1 MGCFSRFS
9 GWKLTAVYLT
19 ILVSTLTT
27 LLFVTL
33 FVSLF
38 GLKRDDGDDAL
49 TSGRDAGDALGQS
62 VLYKGNCDTT
72 SKANLWIHLLINIVS
87 TGILASSNFFMQGL
101 VAPTRAEVDA
111 AHRSG
116 HWLEIGVQSL
126 KNFRFLG
133 WRKVLFWSLFS
144 MSSVPLHLVFNGC
157 VLESKGTN
165 GFTVMIGSQELT
177 QGGWKG
183 LPSIT
188 AAYFDRLNYSDQS
201 QGDGNPES
209 LEKLKPIND
218 SFVVNMTSGNWVELT
233 LPDCIQRYNNPEQA
247 LTHWRHLMMIIYDYD
262 DIYRNE
268 TVGWKRAEVLMNT
281 TNTTDLNVMN
291 PLWTVDAF
299 TRTGRTSEAS
309 GSNNQYMSNPERSYL
324 VSTPPDEYGNTGPS
338 SRSYLNIYGM
348 WDMQGTRNVFDP
360 QSGAIITDPTVFKSK
375 YRVMQVDRCYSEK
388 YEAPCRLSI
397 ANSLLLIVCIMCLFK
412 TVLCLLVLKLRVWGD
427 ENPLMTPG
435 DAIAS
440 FISRP
445 DEETRGMC
453 TLTMEDL
460 RKTAKPT
467 QTRLGETNQNYK
479 WLQGPRQWQNNSPR
493 KFGKAVPRNIWVLS
507 SLLIGCS
514 LIVASVM
521 LSIAIQG
528 QALKNSK
535 FMHAPQNED
544 VKNEQLDQLPLI
556 SLTMVANTPQLILSI
571 CYLAYNGLF
580 TRMLAE
586 FEWSKYSV
594 AFRSLRVTEPRGSQ
608 NATYRLQ
615 LPYRFSIPLI
625 IISIGL
631 HWVYSNCIYVSNYEA
646 YAPGY
651 PYNRTVTVGLQFS
664 SKAILVGLLTSIGV
678 AITPLFLAFAK
689 LPGVMVIAGANS
701 AVISA
706 ACHYPSTKLKSLSC
720 ATSKMS
726 MRSNEYDSMSARLI
740 GDEEVEELRDVSRR
754 KIKWGRMSM
763 GKSDE
768 SSVGHLGFGTEELDI
783 EKPVEGEYYSGVKDD
798 HDEGL
803 RRMRVL

>member
-38 GLKRDDGDDAL
+38 ALKRDDGEDAL

-62 VLYKGNCDTT
+62 VLYKGSCDTT
-72 SKANLWIHLLINIVS
+72 AKANLWIHLLINIVS

-133 WRKVLFWSLFS
+133 WRKILFWSLFS

-165 GFTVMIGSQELT
+165 GFTVMIGSPELT

-183 LPSIT
+183 FPSIT
-188 AAYFDRLNYSDQS
+188 AAYSDRLNYSDRTQV
-201 QGDGNPES
+201 DGNPES

-218 SFVVNMTSGNWVELT
+218 SFVVNQTSGNWVEMA
-233 LPDCIQRYNNPEQA
+233 LPDCIHRYNNPQQA
-247 LTHWRHLMMIIYDYD
+247 LTHWRHLMMIIYDFD

-268 TVGWKRAEVLMNT
+268 TVGWKRADVLMNT

-299 TRTGRTSEAS
+299 TRTGRTSQS
-309 GSNNQYMSNPERSYL
+309 SSSQNQYMSNPEPSYL
-324 VSTPPDEYGNTGPS
+324 VSTLPDEYGNTEPNQ
-338 SRSYLNIYGM
+338 RAYITVYGT

-360 QSGAIITDPTVFKSK
+360 QSGAIITDPRVFKTK

-467 QTRLGETNQNYK
+467 QTRLGETDQNYK

-493 KFGKAVPRNIWVLS
+493 RFGKAVPRNIWVLS

-528 QALKNSK
+528 QSLSNSK

-544 VKNEQLDQLPLI
+544 VKDNALDNLPLI

-625 IISIGL
+625 IISIAL
-631 HWVYSNCIYVSNYEA
+631 HWIYSNCIYVSNYEA

-664 SKAILVGLLTSIGV
+664 SKAILVGLLVSIGV
-678 AITPLFLAFAK
+678 AITPLFLAFVK

-706 ACHYPSTKLKSLSC
+706 ACHYPSTKLKCLSR

-726 MRSNEYDSMSARLI
+726 MRSNEYDSMTARLI
-740 GDEEVEELRDVSRR
+740 GGEEVEELRDVSRR

-783 EKPVEGEYYSGVKDD
+783 EKPVEGEYYSGVRDVY
-798 HDEGL
+798 DEGL
-803 RRMRVL
+803 RRMRML

>member
-27 LLFVTL
+27 RLFFVTL

-38 GLKRDDGDDAL
+38 ALKSDDEEDAF
-49 TSGRDAGDALGQS
+49 TNGRDAGDALGQS

-72 SKANLWIHLLINIVS
+72 AKANLWIHLLINIVS

-144 MSSVPLHLVFNGC
+144 MSSVPLHLVFN
-157 VLESKGTN
+157 
-165 GFTVMIGSQELT
+165 
-177 QGGWKG
+177 
-183 LPSIT
+183 
-188 AAYFDRLNYSDQS
+188 
-201 QGDGNPES
+201 
-209 LEKLKPIND
+209 
-218 SFVVNMTSGNWVELT
+218 
-233 LPDCIQRYNNPEQA
+233 A

-262 DIYRNE
+262 DIYRNK
-268 TVGWKRAEVLMNT
+268 TVGWKRADVLMNT

-291 PLWTVDAF
+291 PLWTVDTF
-299 TRTGRTSEAS
+299 THPR
-309 GSNNQYMSNPERSYL
+309 
-324 VSTPPDEYGNTGPS
+324 
-338 SRSYLNIYGM
+338 
-348 WDMQGTRNVFDP
+348 
-360 QSGAIITDPTVFKSK
+360 VFKNK

-412 TVLCLLVLKLRVWGD
+412 TFLCVLVLKLRVWGN

-467 QTRLGETNQNYK
+467 STRLGETGQNYK

-528 QALKNSK
+528 QSLSNSK

-544 VKNEQLDQLPLI
+544 VKDDHLDNLPLI

-594 AFRSLRVTEPRGSQ
+594 EFRSLRVTEPRGSQ

-625 IISIGL
+625 IISIAL
-631 HWVYSNCIYVSNYEA
+631 HWIYSNCIYVSNYE
-646 YAPGY
+646 GY

-664 SKAILVGLLTSIGV
+664 SKAILVGLLVSIGV
-678 AITPLFLAFAK
+678 AITPLFLAFVK

-706 ACHYPSTKLKSLSC
+706 ACHYPSTKLKSLSR
-720 ATSKMS
+720 ATSKLS

-783 EKPVEGEYYSGVKDD
+783 EKPVEGEYYSGVKDVY
-798 HDEGL
+798 DEGL

>member
-1 MGCFSRFS
+1 MGCFGRFS

-38 GLKRDDGDDAL
+38 ALKRDDGDDVM

-72 SKANLWIHLLINIVS
+72 AKANLWIHLLINIVS

-133 WRKVLFWSLFS
+133 WRKILFWSLFS

-165 GFTVMIGSQELT
+165 GFTVMIGSPELIR
-177 QGGWKG
+177 GGWKG

-188 AAYFDRLNYSDQS
+188 QAYYDRLNYSDRS
-201 QGDGNPES
+201 QGNGNPES

-218 SFVVNMTSGNWVELT
+218 SFVVNQTDGNWVEMY
-233 LPDCIQRYNNPEQA
+233 LPDCIHRYNNPQQA
-247 LTHWRHLMMIIYDYD
+247 LTHWRHLMMIIYDFD

-268 TVGWKRAEVLMNT
+268 TVGWKRADVLLNT
-281 TNTTDLNVMN
+281 TNTADLNVTN

-299 TRTGRTSEAS
+299 TRTGRTSEGS
-309 GSNNQYMSNPERSYL
+309 GSTNQYLSNPEPSYL
-324 VSTPPDEYGNTGPS
+324 VSSPPDEYGSTQPG
-338 SRSYLNIYGM
+338 SRYYMNVYGT
-348 WDMQGTRNVFDP
+348 WDMQGTRNIFDP
-360 QSGAIITDPTVFKSK
+360 QSGAIITDPRVFKTK

-397 ANSLLLIVCIMCLFK
+397 ANSLLLIVCLMCLFK

-467 QTRLGETNQNYK
+467 PTRLGEMNQNYK

-493 KFGKAVPRNIWVLS
+493 RFGKAVPRNIWVLS
-507 SLLIGCS
+507 SLLIGSS

-521 LSIAIQG
+521 LSIAING
-528 QALKNSK
+528 QSLSDSK

-544 VKNEQLDQLPLI
+544 VKSNDLDNLPLI

-631 HWVYSNCIYVSNYEA
+631 HWIYSNCIYVSNYEA

-651 PYNRTVTVGLQFS
+651 PYKRDVTVGLQFS
-664 SKAILVGLLTSIGV
+664 SKAILVGLLVSIGV
-678 AITPLFLAFAK
+678 AITPLFLAFVK

-706 ACHYPSTKLKSLSC
+706 ACHYPSTKLKSLSR

-783 EKPVEGEYYSGVKDD
+783 EKPVEGEYYSGVRDVY
-798 HDEGL
+798 DEGL

>member
-19 ILVSTLTT
+19 IFVSTLTT
-27 LLFVTL
+27 LLFVAL

-38 GLKRDDGDDAL
+38 AL
-49 TSGRDAGDALGQS
+49 DKSDESDSRGSTGHDALGQS
-62 VLYKGNCDTT
+62 TLYKGNCDTT
-72 SKANLWIHLLINIVS
+72 AKANLWIHLLINIVG
-87 TGILASSNFFMQGL
+87 TGVLASSNFFMQGL
-101 VAPTRAEVDA
+101 VAPTRAEVDS
-111 AHRSG
+111 AHRAG

-133 WRKVLFWSLFS
+133 WRKILFWTLFS
-144 MSSVPLHLVFNGC
+144 LSSVPLHLVFNGC

-165 GFTVMIGSQELT
+165 GFTVLIGSQKLA

-188 AAYFDRLNYSDQS
+188 QAVDEKQSYSDRLETSMND
-201 QGDGNPES
+201 EMMRT
-209 LEKLKPIND
+209 LKPIND
-218 SFVVNMTSGNWVELT
+218 SFVVNQTDGVWREIS
-233 LPDCIQRYNNPEQA
+233 LPACMERYNNPDKA
-247 LTHWRHLMMIIYDYD
+247 LTHWRHLIMIIYDYD
-262 DIYRNE
+262 DIYRNK
-268 TVGWKRAEVLMNT
+268 TVGWKRADVLKNT

-291 PLWTVDAF
+291 PLWSVDMF
-299 TRTGRTSEAS
+299 TRTGRTSTVS
-309 GSNNQYMSNPERSYL
+309 GSSNQWMSNPQPSYL
-324 VSTPPDEYGNTGPS
+324 VNVYNPAPDRYSFSESEPYPLTVYGQWT
-338 SRSYLNIYGM
+338 
-348 WDMQGTRNVFDP
+348 MQGTRNIFDA
-360 QSGAIITDPTVFKSK
+360 QSGVIVTDPTVFKNK

-412 TVLCLLVLKLRVWGD
+412 TVLCFLVLKLRVWGND
-427 ENPLMTPG
+427 NPLMTPG

-445 DEETRGMC
+445 DEETKGMC
-453 TLTMEDL
+453 TLTMRDL
-460 RKTAKPT
+460 RKTSKPPPT
-467 QTRLGETNQNYK
+467 SLGETNQNYK
-479 WLQGPRQWQNNSPR
+479 WLQGPRQWHSDSSR
-493 KFGKAVPRNIWVLS
+493 RFGKAVPRSIWALS
-507 SLLIGCS
+507 SLLIISS
-514 LIVASVM
+514 LIVAAVM

-528 QALKNSK
+528 QSLNESR

-544 VKNEQLDQLPLI
+544 VNDSHLDNMSLI
-556 SLTMVANTPQLILSI
+556 GLTMIANLPQLILSI

-594 AFRSLRVTEPRGSQ
+594 EYRALRVTEPRGSQ

-625 IISIGL
+625 IISIVL
-631 HWVYSNCIYVSNYEA
+631 HWIYSNCIYVSNYEA
-646 YAPGY
+646 YSPSY
-651 PYNRTVTVGLQFS
+651 PYTRIVTLGLQFS
-664 SKAILVGLLTSIGV
+664 SKAILVGFLVSVG
-678 AITPLFLAFAK
+678 ITIAPIFLAFVK

-706 ACHYPSTKLKSLSC
+706 ACHYPSTKLKSLSR

-740 GDEEVEELRDVSRR
+740 GDEEMEELRDASRR
-754 KIKWGRMSM
+754 KVKWGRMST

-768 SSVGHLGFGTEELDI
+768 STVGHLGFGTEDI
-783 EKPVEGEYYSGVKDD
+783 DIDRPVEGEYYSGERDAYDELWTKD
-798 HDEGL
+798 
-803 RRMRVL
+803 

>member
-38 GLKRDDGDDAL
+38 GLKRDDGDDVM

-72 SKANLWIHLLINIVS
+72 AKANLWIHLLINIVS

-165 GFTVMIGSQELT
+165 GFTVMIGSPELV

-188 AAYFDRLNYSDQS
+188 QAYYDRLNYSDRS
-201 QGDGNPES
+201 QGNGNPES

-218 SFVVNMTSGNWVELT
+218 SFVVNQTDGNWVEMY
-233 LPDCIQRYNNPEQA
+233 LPDCIHRYNNPQQA
-247 LTHWRHLMMIIYDYD
+247 LTHWRHLMMIIYDFD

-268 TVGWKRAEVLMNT
+268 TVGWKRADVLLNT
-281 TNTTDLNVMN
+281 TNTADLNVTN

-299 TRTGRTSEAS
+299 TRTGRTSEGS
-309 GSNNQYMSNPERSYL
+309 GSTNQYLSNPGPSYL
-324 VSTPPDEYGNTGPS
+324 VSTTPDEYGYTQPG
-338 SRSYLNIYGM
+338 SRSYMTVYGT
-348 WDMQGTRNVFDP
+348 WDMQGTRNIFDP
-360 QSGAIITDPTVFKSK
+360 QSGAIITDPRVFKTK

-427 ENPLMTPG
+427 ESPLMTPG

-453 TLTMEDL
+453 TLTMDDL

-467 QTRLGETNQNYK
+467 PTRLGEMNQNYK

-493 KFGKAVPRNIWVLS
+493 RFGKAVPRNIWVLS
-507 SLLIGCS
+507 SLLIGSS

-521 LSIAIQG
+521 LSIAING
-528 QALKNSK
+528 QSLSDSK

-544 VKNEQLDQLPLI
+544 VKNNDLDNLPLI

-594 AFRSLRVTEPRGSQ
+594 EFRSLRVTEPRGSQ

-631 HWVYSNCIYVSNYEA
+631 HWIYSNCIYVSNYEA

-651 PYNRTVTVGLQFS
+651 PYKRDVTVGLQFS
-664 SKAILVGLLTSIGV
+664 SKAILVGLLVSIGV
-678 AITPLFLAFAK
+678 AITPLFLAFVK

-706 ACHYPSTKLKSLSC
+706 ACHYPSTKLKSLSR

-783 EKPVEGEYYSGVKDD
+783 EKPVEGEYYSGVRDVY
-798 HDEGL
+798 DEGL

>member
-1 MGCFSRFS
+1 
-9 GWKLTAVYLT
+9 
-19 ILVSTLTT
+19 
-27 LLFVTL
+27 
-33 FVSLF
+33 
-38 GLKRDDGDDAL
+38 
-49 TSGRDAGDALGQS
+49 
-62 VLYKGNCDTT
+62 
-72 SKANLWIHLLINIVS
+72 
-87 TGILASSNFFMQGL
+87 
-101 VAPTRAEVDA
+101 
-111 AHRSG
+111 
-116 HWLEIGVQSL
+116 
-126 KNFRFLG
+126 
-133 WRKVLFWSLFS
+133 
-144 MSSVPLHLVFNGC
+144 
-157 VLESKGTN
+157 
-165 GFTVMIGSQELT
+165 
-177 QGGWKG
+177 
-183 LPSIT
+183 
-188 AAYFDRLNYSDQS
+188 
-201 QGDGNPES
+201 
-209 LEKLKPIND
+209 
-218 SFVVNMTSGNWVELT
+218 
-233 LPDCIQRYNNPEQA
+233 
-247 LTHWRHLMMIIYDYD
+247 
-262 DIYRNE
+262 
-268 TVGWKRAEVLMNT
+268 MNT

-291 PLWTVDAF
+291 PLWTVDSF
-299 TRTGRTSEAS
+299 TRTGRTSERIRFWRHFP
-309 GSNNQYMSNPERSYL
+309 GWVRWHNL
-324 VSTPPDEYGNTGPS
+324 YGTW
-338 SRSYLNIYGM
+338 Y
-348 WDMQGTRNVFDP
+348 MQGTRNVYDA
-360 QSGAIITDPTVFKSK
+360 QSGAIITDPRVFKHK

-397 ANSLLLIVCIMCLFK
+397 ANSLLLIVCVMCLFK
-412 TVLCLLVLKLRVWGD
+412 TFLCVLVLKLRVWGN

-467 QTRLGETNQNYK
+467 PTRLGEADQNYK

-493 KFGKAVPRNIWVLS
+493 KFGKAVPRSIWVLS

-514 LIVASVM
+514 LVVASVM

-528 QALKNSK
+528 QSLSNSN

-544 VKNEQLDQLPLI
+544 VRDAHLDSLPLI

-594 AFRSLRVTEPRGSQ
+594 EFRSLRVTEPRGSQ

-625 IISIGL
+625 IISIAL
-631 HWVYSNCIYVSNYEA
+631 HWIYSNCIYVSNYEA

-664 SKAILVGLLTSIGV
+664 SKAILVGLLASIGV
-678 AITPLFLAFAK
+678 AITPLFLAFVK

-706 ACHYPSTKLKSLSC
+706 ACHYPSTKLKSLSR

-740 GDEEVEELRDVSRR
+740 AM
-754 KIKWGRMSM
+754 KK
-763 GKSDE
+763 
-768 SSVGHLGFGTEELDI
+768 
-783 EKPVEGEYYSGVKDD
+783 
-798 HDEGL
+798 
-803 RRMRVL
+803 

>member
-38 GLKRDDGDDAL
+38 SLKRDDGDDAV

-72 SKANLWIHLLINIVS
+72 AKANLWIHLLINIVS

-133 WRKVLFWSLFS
+133 WRKILFWSLFS

-165 GFTVMIGSQELT
+165 GFTVMIGSPELT
-177 QGGWKG
+177 RGGWKG

-188 AAYFDRLNYSDQS
+188 QAYYDRLNYSDRS
-201 QGDGNPES
+201 QGNGNPES

-218 SFVVNMTSGNWVELT
+218 SFVVNQTDGNWVEMY
-233 LPDCIQRYNNPEQA
+233 LPDCIHRYNNPQQA
-247 LTHWRHLMMIIYDYD
+247 LTHWRHLMMIIYDFD

-268 TVGWKRAEVLMNT
+268 TVGWKRADVLLNT
-281 TNTTDLNVMN
+281 TNTADLNVTN

-299 TRTGRTSEAS
+299 TRTGRTSQGS
-309 GSNNQYMSNPERSYL
+309 GSTNQYLSNPEPSYL
-324 VSTPPDEYGNTGPS
+324 VSTPPDEYGSTQPA
-338 SRSYLNIYGM
+338 SRYYMNVFGT
-348 WDMQGTRNVFDP
+348 WDMQGTRNIFDP
-360 QSGAIITDPTVFKSK
+360 QSGAIITDPRVFKTK

-467 QTRLGETNQNYK
+467 PTRLGEMNQNYK

-493 KFGKAVPRNIWVLS
+493 RFGKAVPRNIWVLS
-507 SLLIGCS
+507 SLLIGSS

-521 LSIAIQG
+521 LSIAING
-528 QALKNSK
+528 QSLSNSK

-544 VKNEQLDQLPLI
+544 VKNDQLDTLPLI

-631 HWVYSNCIYVSNYEA
+631 HWIYSNCIYVSNYEA

-651 PYNRTVTVGLQFS
+651 PYKRDVTVGLQFS

-678 AITPLFLAFAK
+678 AITPLFLAFVK

-706 ACHYPSTKLKSLSC
+706 ACHYPSTKLKSLSR

-783 EKPVEGEYYSGVKDD
+783 EKPVEGEYYSGVRDVY
-798 HDEGL
+798 DEGL

>member
-19 ILVSTLTT
+19 ILVKDT
-27 LLFVTL
+27 VT
-33 FVSLF
+33 
-38 GLKRDDGDDAL
+38 D
-49 TSGRDAGDALGQS
+49 GRDAGDALGQS

-72 SKANLWIHLLINIVS
+72 AKANLWIHLLINIVS

-144 MSSVPLHLVFNGC
+144 VSSVPLHLVFNGC

-165 GFTVMIGSQELT
+165 GFTVMIGSEELT

-188 AAYFDRLNYSDQS
+188 SAYYDKLNYSDRS
-201 QGDGNPES
+201 QGDDNPES

-218 SFVVNMTSGNWVELT
+218 SFVVNSTSGNWVQLT
-233 LPDCIQRYNNPEQA
+233 LGECMDRYNNPEQA

-262 DIYRNE
+262 DIYRND
-268 TVGWKRAEVLMNT
+268 TVGWKRADVLMNT

-291 PLWTVDAF
+291 PLWTVDSF
-299 TRTGRTSEAS
+299 TRTGRTSEVS
-309 GSNNQYMSNPERSYL
+309 GINNQYLSNPDATYL
-324 VSTPPDEYGNTGPS
+324 SRGYDSGGTFQDGYGGIN
-338 SRSYLNIYGM
+338 LYGT
-348 WDMQGTRNVFDP
+348 WYMQGTRNVYDA
-360 QSGAIITDPTVFKSK
+360 QSGAIITDPRVFKHK

-397 ANSLLLIVCIMCLFK
+397 ANSLLLIVCVMCLFK
-412 TVLCLLVLKLRVWGD
+412 TFLCVLVLKLRVWGN

-467 QTRLGETNQNYK
+467 PTRLGEADQNYK

-493 KFGKAVPRNIWVLS
+493 KFGKAVPRSIWVLS

-514 LIVASVM
+514 LVVASVM

-528 QALKNSK
+528 QSLSNSK

-544 VKNEQLDQLPLI
+544 VRDAHLDSLPLI

-594 AFRSLRVTEPRGSQ
+594 EFRSLRVTEPRGSQ

-625 IISIGL
+625 IISIAL
-631 HWVYSNCIYVSNYEA
+631 HWIYSNCIYVSNYEA

-664 SKAILVGLLTSIGV
+664 SKAILVGLLASIGV
-678 AITPLFLAFAK
+678 AITPLFLAFVK

-706 ACHYPSTKLKSLSC
+706 ACHYPSTKLKSLSR

-783 EKPVEGEYYSGVKDD
+783 EKPVEGEYYSGVKDVN
-798 HDEGL
+798 DEGL

>member
-133 WRKVLFWSLFS
+133 WQKVLFWSLFS

-201 QGDGNPES
+201 QGDGNSES

-218 SFVVNMTSGNWVELT
+218 SFVVNSTSENWVELE
-233 LPDCIQRYNNPEQA
+233 LSECIHRYNNPEQA

-268 TVGWKRAEVLMNT
+268 TVGWKRADVLMNT

-291 PLWTVDAF
+291 PLWSVDAF

-309 GSNNQYMSNPERSYL
+309 GSNNQYMSNPEPSYL
-324 VSTPPDEYGNTGPS
+324 VSTLPDGYGNTGPP
-338 SRSYLNIYGM
+338 SRSYMNIYGM

-467 QTRLGETNQNYK
+467 PARLGETNQNYK

-493 KFGKAVPRNIWVLS
+493 RFGKAVPRNIWVLS

-521 LSIAIQG
+521 LNIAIQG

-544 VKNEQLDQLPLI
+544 VKNDQLARLPLI

-586 FEWSKYSV
+586 FEWSKYSI

-651 PYNRTVTVGLQFS
+651 PYSRTVTVGLQFS
-664 SKAILVGLLTSIGV
+664 SKAILVGLLVSIGV
-678 AITPLFLAFAK
+678 AITPLFLAFVK

-706 ACHYPSTKLKSLSC
+706 ACHYPSTKLKSLSR

-783 EKPVEGEYYSGVKDD
+783 EKPVEGEYYSGVKDVY
-798 HDEGL
+798 DEGL

>member
-38 GLKRDDGDDAL
+38 ALKKGDEVD
-49 TSGRDAGDALGQS
+49 TNGRDGGDALGQS
-62 VLYKGNCDTT
+62 ILYKGNCDTT
-72 SKANLWIHLLINIVS
+72 AKANLWIHLLINIVS

-133 WRKVLFWSLFS
+133 WRKILFWSLFS
-144 MSSVPLHLVFNGC
+144 LSSVPLHLVFNGC

-165 GFTVMIGSQELT
+165 GFTVMIGSEELT

-188 AAYFDRLNYSDQS
+188 AAYYDRLNYSDQS
-201 QGDGNPES
+201 QGDGNPET

-218 SFVVNMTSGNWVELT
+218 SFVVNSTSGNWYEIPLRT
-233 LPDCIQRYNNPEQA
+233 CMDRYNNPEQA

-268 TVGWKRAEVLMNT
+268 TVGWKRADVLMNT
-281 TNTTDLNVMN
+281 TNTTDLNVIN
-291 PLWTVDAF
+291 PLWTVDTF
-299 TRTGRTSEAS
+299 TRTGRTSSVS
-309 GSNNQYMSNPERSYL
+309 GSTNQYLSNPQANYL
-324 VSTPPDEYGNTGPS
+324 VSTSPDRLGNTMPDDGPS
-338 SRSYLNIYGM
+338 IINIYGM
-348 WDMQGTRNVFDP
+348 WVMQGTRNIFDA
-360 QSGAIITDPTVFKSK
+360 QSGAIITDPTVFKNK

-388 YEAPCRLSI
+388 YEAPYFSMRSGFE
-397 ANSLLLIVCIMCLFK
+397 AA
-412 TVLCLLVLKLRVWGD
+412 
-427 ENPLMTPG
+427 G

-460 RKTAKPT
+460 RKTSKPT
-467 QTRLGETNQNYK
+467 PTRLGETNQNYK
-479 WLQGPRQWQNNSPR
+479 WLQGPRQWHNDSPR
-493 KFGKAVPRNIWVLS
+493 KFGKAVPRNIWILS

-521 LSIAIQG
+521 LSIAVQG
-528 QALKNSK
+528 QSLNNSR

-544 VKNEQLDQLPLI
+544 VRDNHLDNLPLI

-594 AFRSLRVTEPRGSQ
+594 EFRSLRVTEPRGSQ

-625 IISIGL
+625 IISIAL
-631 HWVYSNCIYVSNYEA
+631 HWIYSNCIYVSNYEA
-646 YAPGY
+646 YASGY

-664 SKAILVGLLTSIGV
+664 SKAILVGLLVSIGV
-678 AITPLFLAFAK
+678 AITPIFLAFVK

-706 ACHYPSTKLKSLSC
+706 ACHYPSTKLKSLSR

-754 KIKWGRMSM
+754 KMKWGRMSM

-783 EKPVEGEYYSGVKDD
+783 EKPVEGEYYSGVKDVY
-798 HDEGL
+798 DEGL
-803 RRMRVL
+803 RRMRLL

>member
-38 GLKRDDGDDAL
+38 ALKRDDGDDAV

-72 SKANLWIHLLINIVS
+72 AKANLWIHLLINIVS

-133 WRKVLFWSLFS
+133 WRKILFWSLFS

-165 GFTVMIGSQELT
+165 GFTVMIGSPELI

-188 AAYFDRLNYSDQS
+188 QAYYDRLDYSDQS
-201 QGDGNPES
+201 QGNGNPES

-218 SFVVNMTSGNWVELT
+218 SFVVNSTDGDWVEMY
-233 LPDCIQRYNNPEQA
+233 LPDCIHRYNNPQQA
-247 LTHWRHLMMIIYDYD
+247 LTHWRHLMMIIYDFD

-268 TVGWKRAEVLMNT
+268 TVGWKRADVLLNT
-281 TNTTDLNVMN
+281 TNTADLNVTN

-299 TRTGRTSEAS
+299 TRTGRTSQS
-309 GSNNQYMSNPERSYL
+309 SSSTNQYLSNPEPSYL
-324 VSTPPDEYGNTGPS
+324 VSTPPDEYGSTQPA
-338 SRSYLNIYGM
+338 SRYYMNVFGT
-348 WDMQGTRNVFDP
+348 WDMQGTRNIFDP
-360 QSGAIITDPTVFKSK
+360 QSGAIITDPRVFKTK

-412 TVLCLLVLKLRVWGD
+412 TMLCLLVLKLRVWGD

-467 QTRLGETNQNYK
+467 PTRLGEMNQNYK
-479 WLQGPRQWQNNSPR
+479 WLQGPRQWQNNSIR
-493 KFGKAVPRNIWVLS
+493 RFGKAVPRSIWVLS

-521 LSIAIQG
+521 LSIAING
-528 QALKNSK
+528 QSLSDSK

-544 VKNEQLDQLPLI
+544 VKSNALDNLPLI

-631 HWVYSNCIYVSNYEA
+631 HWIYSNCIYVSNYEA

-651 PYNRTVTVGLQFS
+651 PYKRDVTVGLQFS

-678 AITPLFLAFAK
+678 AITPLFLAFVK

-706 ACHYPSTKLKSLSC
+706 ACHYPSTKLKSLSR

-783 EKPVEGEYYSGVKDD
+783 EKPVEGEYYSGVRDVY
-798 HDEGL
+798 DEGL
-803 RRMRVL
+803 RKMRVL